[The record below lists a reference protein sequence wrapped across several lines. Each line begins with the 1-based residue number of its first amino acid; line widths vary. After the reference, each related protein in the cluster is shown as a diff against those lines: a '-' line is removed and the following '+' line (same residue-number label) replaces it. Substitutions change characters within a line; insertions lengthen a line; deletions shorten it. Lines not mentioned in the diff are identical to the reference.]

1 MELHG
6 PQFGIYDPETNSL
19 DVDNL
24 CLEAFRTC
32 EAKYFRRIVQG
43 LVPIEDAL
51 ALAFGKALH
60 AGRAAYRGGLV
71 AADPN
76 VVTGIHVDDKSTFD
90 CCLEEGL
97 KALETEWNASMPPE
111 MKTDI
116 MANDRRSLAN
126 AKHLF
131 EGYAEKYLQHG
142 EPLAVEIV
150 DGNFLGESPEYGVK
164 VYYHYAQDELCLF
177 DGKKYTREV
186 KTTSYPPTTQ
196 LLEFQTSAAITGYI
210 WGASQHF
217 GEPIYASIVDLIWV
231 HLEPKKVTGKT
242 KPFSD
247 YFKMD
252 IVHRSTDQI
261 EMWKRNTLVTVDD
274 IVRSHKRQYYRL
286 DQGKAC
292 VRFNKCTYYDIHS
305 ADPSSWESIIEQG
318 YKVQRWNP
326 YTRS

>member
-1 MELHG
+1 MELHS
-6 PQFGIYDPETNSL
+6 PSFGIYSPETNSI

-24 CLEAFRTC
+24 CLETFRTC
-32 EAKYFRRIVQG
+32 EAKYWRQIVQG
-43 LVPIEDAL
+43 LVPIEDAA

-60 AGRAAYRGGLV
+60 AGRAAYRLPFKTYLHGD
-71 AADPN
+71 AEA
-76 VVTGIHVDDKSTFD
+76 
-90 CCLEEGL
+90 CLGVGL
-97 KALETEWNASMPPE
+97 KALEAEWNAAMPPE
-111 MKTDI
+111 MKTDV
-116 MANDRRSLAN
+116 MANDRRSLTN

-131 EGYAEKYLQHG
+131 EGYAKKYLQHG

-150 DGNFLGESPEYGVK
+150 DGSFLGESPEYGTK

-186 KTTSYPPTTQ
+186 KTTSYPPETQ
-196 LLEFQTSAAITGYI
+196 LLQFQTSAAITGYI

-231 HLEPKKVTGKT
+231 HLEPKKATGKT

-261 EMWKRNTLVTVDD
+261 EMWRRNTLVTVDD
-274 IVRSHKRQYYRL
+274 MVRSHKRNYYRL

-292 VRFNKCTYYDIHS
+292 VMFNKCAYYDIHS
-305 ADPSSWESIIEQG
+305 AVPGSWDSIIQQG
-318 YKVQRWNP
+318 YKVKRWSP
-326 YTRS
+326 YDR

>member
-1 MELHG
+1 MELHSA
-6 PQFGIYDPETNSL
+6 QFGVYSTETNSI

-32 EAKYFRRIVQG
+32 EAKYWRQIVQG
-43 LVPIEDAL
+43 LVPMEDAL

-60 AGRAAYRGGLV
+60 AGRAAYR
-71 AADPN
+71 
-76 VVTGIHVDDKSTFD
+76 STF
-90 CCLEEGL
+90 L
-97 KALETEWNASMPPE
+97 KNGPASALDFGILALETEWNASMPPE

-116 MANDRRSLAN
+116 MANDRRSLTN

-131 EGYAEKYLQHG
+131 EGYANKYLQHG

-186 KTTSYPPTTQ
+186 KTTSYSPETQ
-196 LLEFQTSAAITGYI
+196 FLEFQTSAAITGYI

-217 GEPIYASIVDLIWV
+217 GESIYASIVDLIWV
-231 HLEPKKVTGKT
+231 HLEPKKATGKT

-261 EMWKRNTLVTVDD
+261 EMWKHNTLVTVDD
-274 IVRSHKRQYYRL
+274 MVRSHKRNYYRL

-292 VRFNKCTYYDIHS
+292 IRFNKCTYYDIHS
-305 ADPSSWESIIEQG
+305 ADPSSWENIIEQR